1 MIPAEGL
8 LTALARNWEMVDS
21 ALSGL
26 DEAAL
31 SWRPTDQANSIAW
44 TLWHMNRVLDTL
56 VHTRLQDASQLWIR
70 DGWHQKFGMND
81 DPENRGVGWS
91 AGQVAAWNPPSSEVQ
106 LGYFEAVKTSAREF
120 LGSLSYADLEES
132 KVILPVRDP
141 RTVAAAFGQITWD
154 NIAHGGQIAYIRGL
168 REGMGWYD
176 R

>member
-70 DGWHQKFGMND
+70 DGWHQKFGMDD

-91 AGQVAAWNPPSSEVQ
+91 AAQVAQWNPPAKDVQ
-106 LGYFEAVKTSAREF
+106 IGYYEAVKNQTRDF
-120 LGSLSYADLEES
+120 LANVTAEELDIS
-132 KVILPVRDP
+132 VSQ
-141 RTVAAAFGQITWD
+141 VAIQ
-154 NIAHGGQIAYIRGL
+154 
-168 REGMGWYD
+168 
-176 R
+176 